1 MLNNFGYSIDE
12 PQDQQKEST
21 VTNSQR
27 LVIFLVFPLLS
38 LSVVILILFIDVEHS
53 RTDRSEFPVNPTG
66 HLTVDTEFGTIHIET
81 TDEDHIN
88 IAGTK
93 EWKAK
98 LRELRS
104 KSAKWI
110 SELPGD
116 LEVTTKHEKVDT
128 KSDIRVEVK
137 FKRGQEHWQEG
148 LKWFTVDV
156 RVTVPRQYSV
166 TLKTASSGDI
176 HVDNLMGTVSAE
188 VLDGNLHLSEIQGEV
203 WGKTRKNG
211 DITLKGCQSSV
222 NLTAVMGDIRAEM
235 TTQPQ
240 HPWTLHTAGG
250 GEIDVT
256 LHPNIA
262 VDVDAQTQGNISN
275 DFSIQSHR
283 DVENRLKGSVNGG
296 GPLLKLRAT
305 AGEIRLKKE

>member
-1 MLNNFGYSIDE
+1 MTKS
-12 PQDQQKEST
+12 K
-21 VTNSQR
+21 R
-27 LVIFLVFPLLS
+27 LVAFLVLPLLF
-38 LSVVILILFIDVEHS
+38 LSVVIFVLFIGEVENT
-53 RTDRSEFPVNPTG
+53 RTNRSGFTVNPTG

-98 LRELRS
+98 FRALRLQ
-104 KSAKWI
+104 SAKWM

-116 LEVTTKHEKVDT
+116 FEITTENSDSDT
-128 KSDIRVEVK
+128 QSDIQIKGR

-176 HVDNLMGTVSAE
+176 HVDSLMGTVNAE
-188 VLDGNLHLSEIQGEV
+188 VLDGNLHLGEIQGEV
-203 WGKTRKNG
+203 WGKTSKNG

-222 NLTAVMGDIRAEM
+222 NLTAALGDILAEM

-240 HPWTLHTAGG
+240 HPWTLHTSES
-250 GEIDVT
+250 GEIDVA
-256 LHPNIA
+256 LHSDIA
-262 VDVDAQTQGNISN
+262 VNVDAQTQGKISS
-275 DFSIQSHR
+275 DFSIQPHR
-283 DVENRLKGSVNGG
+283 DVESRLKGTINGG
-296 GPLLKLRAT
+296 GPLLKLRAA
-305 AGEIRLKKE
+305 AGEIRLRRN